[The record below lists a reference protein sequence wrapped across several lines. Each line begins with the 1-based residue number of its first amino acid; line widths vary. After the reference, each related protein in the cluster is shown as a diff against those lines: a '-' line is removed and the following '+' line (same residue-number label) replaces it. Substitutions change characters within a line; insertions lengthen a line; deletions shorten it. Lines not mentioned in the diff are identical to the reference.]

1 MKKLY
6 FTIACAILTISLSAQ
21 SLVSINPVN
30 LSNGTLAE
38 IGAAGNLEVAWAMQ
52 NISSNSL
59 SVRCRRE
66 IISAVPGST
75 NYFCWGVCFQESTD
89 ISPVGVAVPMAAE
102 ETNNSF
108 FGHYKPNGNVG
119 QSTIRYC
126 FFDNNN
132 PSDEF
137 CETVVYCVDVA
148 NCAVGVE
155 ENVTAKLESVS
166 PNPTSGMT
174 VLRYTLPSNSKSADL
189 VMYSMTG
196 ALVRTESLIS
206 RQGMVVF
213 DATEFA
219 SGVYFIGITVN
230 GQTGTMQKLVVN

>member
-1 MKKLY
+1 ML
-6 FTIACAILTISLSAQ
+6 FTTALAAQ

-30 LSNGTLAE
+30 LANGTLAE
-38 IGAAGNLEVAWAMQ
+38 IGASGNLEVAWAMQ
-52 NISSNSL
+52 NMSANSL

-89 ISPVGVAVPMAAE
+89 VSPVGVAVPMAAE
-102 ETNNSF
+102 QTNNSF
-108 FGHYKPNGNVG
+108 FGHYKPNGNAG

-132 PSDEF
+132 PTDEF
-137 CETVVYCVDVA
+137 CETVTYCVDVA
-148 NCAVGVE
+148 NCIVGVE
-155 ENVTAKLESVS
+155 ENAGAKLEAVS

-174 VLRYTLPSNSKSADL
+174 VLRYTLPSASKSAQ
-189 VMYSMTG
+189 VVVYSITG
-196 ALVRTESLIS
+196 ALVKSESLIS

-213 DATEFA
+213 DAGELGA
-219 SGVYFIGITVN
+219 GVYLIGVSVD
-230 GQTGTMQKLVVN
+230 GQPGAMQKLVVN